1 MNNKVEM
8 LCTKQAY
15 NRKPLRP
22 PYKNRYSHVFC
33 KTGTCISKVSIS
45 LIISYTYANGAI
57 PIKLVYKEIITLA
70 GFVFQTVL
78 QTYMMS
84 SRGLKI
90 MC

>member
-15 NRKPLRP
+15 NRT

-33 KTGTCISKVSIS
+33 KTGTCISKSFN
-45 LIISYTYANGAI
+45 IIKYIIYLSYNGAI
-57 PIKLVYKEIITLA
+57 PITLVYKEIITLA